1 MKKLFIIFL
10 LVLCA
15 AVHLPAQ
22 CYSIPEFA
30 EGFFDHDRAYVEKG
44 LRLFDMPFTLL
55 PPETLRQFGYDADCT
70 VAGVCNLN
78 NVMCVAFLDGK
89 GVVDRVRVNGVKYA
103 YVKYIMS
110 EYERAGYVLD
120 EQRSDRT
127 MLTYKKRS
135 RDYYIIAKVN
145 YLVNP
150 HGCTTYTEFT
160 KFIKGVKYTGSGY
173 EEQPVDLNDYFNE
186 YNGWGDTT
194 DYNCTGF
201 TTDEEYRAFK
211 KELDRN
217 GIYWSDDKNAWVIKV
232 QRR

>member
-1 MKKLFIIFL
+1 MKKLLITFL
-10 LVLCA
+10 LVLSV

-22 CYSIPEFA
+22 CRSIPEFA
-30 EGFFDHDRAYVEKG
+30 ECLFGHDRAYVEKE
-44 LRLFDMPFTLL
+44 LRLFDTPFTAL
-55 PPETLRQFGYDADCT
+55 PSETLYQLGYDADCT
-70 VAGVCNLN
+70 VAGVCSLN
-78 NVMCVAFLDGK
+78 NVMCVAFLDDNGL
-89 GVVDRVRVNGVKYA
+89 VDRVRVNGVKYA
-103 YVKYIMS
+103 HAKYMMP

-120 EQRSDRT
+120 EQRSDRIS
-127 MLTYKKRS
+127 LTYKKRS

-145 YLVNP
+145 YMVNP
-150 HGCTTYTEFT
+150 HGCITYTEFT
-160 KFIKGVKYTGSGY
+160 KFIKGVKYAGSDY
-173 EEQPVDLNDYFNE
+173 VERPVDLNDYFNE

-217 GIYWSDDKNAWVIKV
+217 GIYWSDDRNAWVIKV